1 MFKKFINI
9 NRLVEKNEPCKNI
22 NTWAFRPEDHIV
34 IEIKVDGSNASIRY
48 DASTGKV
55 RAFSRTQ
62 ELEDIKDLEPEDRFY
77 GFLKYVDTLDKEKLK
92 RYPNY
97 IFFGEWMSQHKV
109 KYRKEFQNIWILY
122 DVYDLQRDGYL
133 PQEKVRELAQELEVP
148 FIHVVYAGAFVS
160 WNHCRKFMEQ
170 TFYTAG
176 EPEEG
181 VIVKNMTRLNDKNL
195 RAPFYLKIVNERY
208 AEVKESGKVLS
219 EREKEKKQV
228 FDTVAR
234 IVTEQRVEKELLKM
248 SDEGLLPERFGME
261 QMNLVTPVIAKRI
274 YADCLKEERE
284 AVESCGKMFGKSAGG
299 LAIHLAQDILERMDR
314 ERQTE
319 KNDRQ

>member
-1 MFKKFINI
+1 
-9 NRLVEKNEPCKNI
+9 
-22 NTWAFRPEDHIV
+22 
-34 IEIKVDGSNASIRY
+34 
-48 DASTGKV
+48 
-55 RAFSRTQ
+55 
-62 ELEDIKDLEPEDRFY
+62 
-77 GFLKYVDTLDKEKLK
+77 
-92 RYPNY
+92 
-97 IFFGEWMSQHKV
+97 
-109 KYRKEFQNIWILY
+109 
-122 DVYDLQRDGYL
+122 
-133 PQEKVRELAQELEVP
+133 
-148 FIHVVYAGAFVS
+148 
-160 WNHCRKFMEQ
+160 MEQ

-261 QMNLVTPVIAKRI
+261 QMNLVAPVIAKRI

-299 LAIHLAQDILERMDR
+299 LAIHLAQGILERMDR
-314 ERQTE
+314 EREREENEQP
-319 KNDRQ
+319 

>member
-22 NTWAFRPEDHIV
+22 NTWAFRPGDHIV
-34 IEIKVDGSNASIRY
+34 IEIKVDGSNASIHY

-62 ELEDIKDLEPEDRFY
+62 ELINLEPEDRFY
-77 GFLKYVDTLDKEKLK
+77 GFVKYADLLDKEKLK
-92 RYPNY
+92 KYPNY

-109 KYRKEFQNIWILY
+109 KYKKEFQNIWILY
-122 DVYDLQRDGYL
+122 DVYDLQQDRYL
-133 PQEKVRELAQELEVP
+133 SQEKVRDLAQEISVP

-195 RAPFYLKIVNERY
+195 KAPFYLKIVNERY
-208 AEVKESGKVLS
+208 AEVKESGKILS

-248 SDEGLLPERFGME
+248 SDEGFLPERFGME
-261 QMNLVTPVIAKRI
+261 QMNLVAPVIAKRI

-314 ERQTE
+314 ERQTK

>member
-1 MFKKFINI
+1 
-9 NRLVEKNEPCKNI
+9 
-22 NTWAFRPEDHIV
+22 
-34 IEIKVDGSNASIRY
+34 
-48 DASTGKV
+48 
-55 RAFSRTQ
+55 
-62 ELEDIKDLEPEDRFY
+62 
-77 GFLKYVDTLDKEKLK
+77 
-92 RYPNY
+92 
-97 IFFGEWMSQHKV
+97 MSQHKV

-181 VIVKNMTRLNDKNL
+181 
-195 RAPFYLKIVNERY
+195 
-208 AEVKESGKVLS
+208 
-219 EREKEKKQV
+219 

-261 QMNLVTPVIAKRI
+261 QMNLVAPVIAKRI

-299 LAIHLAQDILERMDR
+299 LAIHLAQGILERMDR
-314 ERQTE
+314 ERESEENEQP
-319 KNDRQ
+319 

>member
-22 NTWAFRPEDHIV
+22 NTWAFRPGDHIV
-34 IEIKVDGSNASIRY
+34 IEIKVDGSNASIHY

-62 ELEDIKDLEPEDRFY
+62 ELTNLDPEDRFY
-77 GFLKYVDTLDKEKLK
+77 GFVEYVDALDKEKLK
-92 RYPNY
+92 QYPNY

-122 DVYDLQRDGYL
+122 DVYDLQRDEYL

-181 VIVKNMTRLNDKNL
+181 IIVKNMTRLNDKNL

-208 AEVKESGKVLS
+208 AEVKESGKILS

-248 SDEGLLPERFGME
+248 SDEGFLPERFGME
-261 QMNLVTPVIAKRI
+261 QMNLVAPVIAKRI

-299 LAIHLAQDILERMDR
+299 LAIHLAQGILERMDR
-314 ERQTE
+314 EKESEENEQP
-319 KNDRQ
+319 

>member
-34 IEIKVDGSNASIRY
+34 IEIKVDGSNASIHY

-62 ELEDIKDLEPEDRFY
+62 ELKEIKDLDSEDRFY

-122 DVYDLQRDGYL
+122 DVYDLQQDRYL
-133 PQEKVRELAQELEVP
+133 SQEKVRDLAQKISVP
-148 FIHVVYAGAFVS
+148 FIHVLYDGPFFS
-160 WNHCRKFMEQ
+160 WNHCRKFMDQ
-170 TFYTAG
+170 TVYTAG
-176 EPEEG
+176 GPEEG
-181 VIVKNMTRLNDKNL
+181 IIKNMSRLNEKNL
-195 RAPFYLKIVNERY
+195 RAPFYLKIVNKKY
-208 AEVKESGKVLS
+208 AEVKESGKALS

-234 IVTEQRVEKELLKM
+234 IVTEQRVEKELFKM
-248 SDEGLLPERFGME
+248 RDEGRIPERFGME
-261 QMNLVTPVIAKRI
+261 QMNLIAPVIAKRI

-299 LAIHLAQDILERMDR
+299 LAIHLAQGILERMDR
-314 ERQTE
+314 ERQIE
-319 KNDRQ
+319 ENEQP

>member
-22 NTWAFRPEDHIV
+22 NTWAFRPEDHII
-34 IEIKVDGSNASIRY
+34 IEIKVDGSNASIHY

-62 ELEDIKDLEPEDRFY
+62 ELKDMKEMEPEDRFY

-109 KYRKEFQNIWILY
+109 KYKKEFQNIWILY
-122 DVYDLQRDGYL
+122 DVYDLQQDGYL
-133 PQEKVRELAQELEVP
+133 PQEKVKELAQELGIP
-148 FIHVVYAGAFVS
+148 FIHVVYAGEFVS
-160 WNHCRKFMEQ
+160 WNHCRKFMNQ

-181 VIVKNMTRLNDKNL
+181 IIIKNMSRLNEKDL
-195 RAPFYLKIVNERY
+195 RAPFYLKIVNKKY

-219 EREKEKKQV
+219 GKEKEKKQV

-234 IVTEQRVEKELLKM
+234 IVTEQRVEKTLWKM
-248 SDEGLLPERFGME
+248 RDEGLLPDKFGME
-261 QMNLVTPVIAKRI
+261 QMNLVALVIAKRI

-299 LAIHLAQDILERMDR
+299 LAIHLAQGILERMDR
-314 ERQTE
+314 ERESE
-319 KNDRQ
+319 KNEQP

>member
-22 NTWAFRPEDHIV
+22 NTWAFRPGDHIV
-34 IEIKVDGSNASIRY
+34 IEIKVDGSNASIHY
-48 DASTGKV
+48 DASTGRV
-55 RAFSRTQ
+55 RAFSRTK
-62 ELEDIKDLEPEDRFY
+62 ELTNLDSEDRFY
-77 GFLKYVDTLDKEKLK
+77 GFVKYVDLLDKEKLK
-92 RYPNY
+92 KYPNY

-109 KYRKEFQNIWILY
+109 KYKKEFQNIWILY
-122 DVYDLQRDGYL
+122 DVYDLEQDGYL
-133 PQEKVRELAQELEVP
+133 PQEKVKELAQELGIP
-148 FIHVVYAGAFVS
+148 FIHVAYAGEFVS

-181 VIVKNMTRLNDKNL
+181 IIVKNMTRLNDKNL

-208 AEVKESGKVLS
+208 AEVKESGKILS

-234 IVTEQRVEKELLKM
+234 IVTEQRVEKELLNM
-248 SDEGLLPERFGME
+248 ADEGFLPERFGME
-261 QMNLVTPVIAKRI
+261 QMNLVAPVIAKRI

-299 LAIHLAQDILERMDR
+299 LAIHLAQGILERMDR
-314 ERQTE
+314 ERQIE
-319 KNDRQ
+319 ENEQP

>member
-34 IEIKVDGSNASIRY
+34 IEIKVDGSNASIHY

-62 ELEDIKDLEPEDRFY
+62 ELEDIKNLEPEDRFY

-109 KYRKEFQNIWILY
+109 KYKKEFQNIWILY
-122 DVYDLQRDGYL
+122 DVYDLQQDEYL
-133 PQEKVRELAQELEVP
+133 PQEKVRDLAQKISVP
-148 FIHVVYAGAFVS
+148 FIRVVYDGPFFS
-160 WNHCRKFMEQ
+160 WSHCRKFMDQ
-170 TFYTAG
+170 IFYTAG

-181 VIVKNMTRLNDKNL
+181 IIVKNMTRLNDKNL

-208 AEVKESGKVLS
+208 AEVNDSGKVLS
-219 EREKEKKQV
+219 EKEKEKKQV

-234 IVTEQRVEKELLKM
+234 IVTEQRVEKTLWKM
-248 SDEGLLPERFGME
+248 RDEGLIPERFGME
-261 QMNLVTPVIAKRI
+261 QMNLVAPVIAKRI

-284 AVESCGKMFGKSAGG
+284 AVESCGKMFRKSAGG
-299 LAIHLAQDILERMDR
+299 LAIHLAQGILERMDR
-314 ERQTE
+314 EREREENEQP
-319 KNDRQ
+319 

>member
-1 MFKKFINI
+1 MFKKYINI

-34 IEIKVDGSNASIRY
+34 IEIKVDGSNASIHY

-62 ELEDIKDLEPEDRFY
+62 ELKEIKDMELEDCFY

-109 KYRKEFQNIWILY
+109 KYKKEFQNIWILY
-122 DVYDLQRDGYL
+122 DVYDLQQDGYL
-133 PQEKVRELAQELEVP
+133 PQEKVRDLAQEISVP
-148 FIHVVYAGAFVS
+148 FIHVVYSGAFVS
-160 WNHCRKFMEQ
+160 WNHCRKFMDQ

-176 EPEEG
+176 GPEEG
-181 VIVKNMTRLNDKNL
+181 IIIKNMSRLNEKDL
-195 RAPFYLKIVNERY
+195 RAPFYLKIVNKKY
-208 AEVKESGKVLS
+208 AEVKESGKALS

-234 IVTEQRVEKELLKM
+234 IVTEQRVEKTLWKM
-248 SDEGLLPERFGME
+248 RDEGIIPERFGME
-261 QMNLVTPVIAKRI
+261 QMNLVAPVIAKRI

-299 LAIHLAQDILERMDR
+299 LAIHLAQGILERMDR
-314 ERQTE
+314 EREREENEQP
-319 KNDRQ
+319 